1 MKILTI
7 FPDNPNERHIAEA
20 ARALEQ
26 GEIIVYP
33 TDTLYALGCDALNP
47 KAIERLC
54 RLKGLNP
61 DKNLLSVVCADLSMA
76 SEYARIDNPTFRLLK
91 EYLPGPFTFILRAST
106 TLPKVIKGRKNV
118 GIRVPDNRIARAIA
132 GELGHPILS
141 TSVPDDDDHSVCSPD
156 AIELL
161 YENNSLVS
169 LLVNGGEGA
178 IDPSTIVDITDTDN
192 PQILRQ
198 GIGNFE

>member
-76 SEYARIDNPTFRLLK
+76 SEYARIDNPAFRLLK

-106 TLPKVIKGRKNV
+106 TLPKVFKGRKNV

>member
-76 SEYARIDNPTFRLLK
+76 SEYARIDNPAFRLLK

-106 TLPKVIKGRKNV
+106 TLPKVFKGRKNV

-141 TSVPDDDDHSVCSPD
+141 TSVPDDDDRSVCSPD

-161 YENNSLVS
+161 YEKNSLVS

>member
-76 SEYARIDNPTFRLLK
+76 SEYSRIDNPTFRLLK

-106 TLPKVIKGRKNV
+106 TLPKVFKGRKNV

>member
-1 MKILTI
+1 MKTLTI

-33 TDTLYALGCDALNP
+33 TDTLYAMGCDALNP

-61 DKNLLSVVCADLSMA
+61 DKNLLSVVCSDLSMA
-76 SEYARIDNPTFRLLK
+76 SDYARIDNPAFRLMK
-91 EYLPGPFTFILRAST
+91 DYLPGPFTFILRAST
-106 TLPKVIKGRKNV
+106 TLPKVFKGRKSV
-118 GIRVPDNRIARAIA
+118 GIRVPDNSIARAVA
-132 GELGHPILS
+132 AELGHPILS

-156 AIELL
+156 AVELL
-161 YENNSLVS
+161 YENNNLVT
-169 LLVNGGEGA
+169 LMINGGEGG
-178 IDPSTIVDITDTDN
+178 IEPSTIVDITDTDN

-198 GIGNFE
+198 GIGIFE

>member
-106 TLPKVIKGRKNV
+106 TLPKVFKGRKNV